1 MDKKFTLKEIL
12 KFTLPSIIMMSFF
25 SLYTIVDGIFVSNY
39 VGTTALGALN
49 IIYPYQCLAIG
60 LAIMIASGGSAIVAR
75 TLGEH
80 KDEEARQYFTMIIA
94 CEIICALIFLILGFI
109 FEKPILNMLG
119 ASQEQMPFAIKY
131 YRVYTSFLPFCF
143 LQNAFQ
149 TLFVTAGKPH
159 LGLGLVIVAGF
170 TNVFLDYFF
179 LSICK
184 MSIEGAALGT
194 VLACLIPSL
203 TGLLYFTLNRKGSL
217 YFVKF
222 KFDHKVIRET
232 LGNGSSEMV
241 TNLANAISTFLF
253 NYQCQKFYGDDGV
266 AAITIV
272 LYFQFLFTAIL
283 FGYSMGIAPVIS
295 YKYGK
300 NDKVELRSLLKK
312 SLIIIIIISVL
323 TYSIS
328 FAAISP
334 VAKLFSSDSKNV
346 YDITYNNFK
355 LYNPAFILFGI
366 SIFASSY
373 FTSLGNGFVS
383 AVISFSRTIVFLTIA
398 LIVLPLIFKE
408 KGIWISVPLAEALGV
423 CVSIFYLI
431 KYRKKYLY

>member
-1 MDKKFTLKEIL
+1 
-12 KFTLPSIIMMSFF
+12 
-25 SLYTIVDGIFVSNY
+25 
-39 VGTTALGALN
+39 
-49 IIYPYQCLAIG
+49 
-60 LAIMIASGGSAIVAR
+60 
-75 TLGEH
+75 
-80 KDEEARQYFTMIIA
+80 
-94 CEIICALIFLILGFI
+94 
-109 FEKPILNMLG
+109 
-119 ASQEQMPFAIKY
+119 
-131 YRVYTSFLPFCF
+131 
-143 LQNAFQ
+143 
-149 TLFVTAGKPH
+149 
-159 LGLGLVIVAGF
+159 
-170 TNVFLDYFF
+170 
-179 LSICK
+179 
-184 MSIEGAALGT
+184 
-194 VLACLIPSL
+194 
-203 TGLLYFTLNRKGSL
+203 
-217 YFVKF
+217 
-222 KFDHKVIRET
+222 
-232 LGNGSSEMV
+232 
-241 TNLANAISTFLF
+241 
-253 NYQCQKFYGDDGV
+253 
-266 AAITIV
+266 
-272 LYFQFLFTAIL
+272 
-283 FGYSMGIAPVIS
+283 MGIAPVIS

-408 KGIWISVPLAEALGV
+408 KGIWICVPLAEALGV